1 MSVHINHH
9 VRRGA
14 KRVSNTKSRPTASS
28 IIVSHPK
35 NTRVC
40 GHVGKRNRR
49 PPGPRGVVDRGARR
63 GYPRIVA
70 ARDDGID
77 AQRVVNDETINRAR
91 IRDENA
97 SDTRTL
103 DRTRRIR
110 SSPPRHRGRRT
121 PRNWRRFRA
130 PLRAGGRFLPIP
142 VECDE
147 HEWLD
152 FTTVD
157 AHWRVRLVFARAV
170 AGQARA

>member
-121 PRNWRRFRA
+121 RRNWRRFRA

-157 AHWRVRLVFARAV
+157 AHWRVRWVFARAG